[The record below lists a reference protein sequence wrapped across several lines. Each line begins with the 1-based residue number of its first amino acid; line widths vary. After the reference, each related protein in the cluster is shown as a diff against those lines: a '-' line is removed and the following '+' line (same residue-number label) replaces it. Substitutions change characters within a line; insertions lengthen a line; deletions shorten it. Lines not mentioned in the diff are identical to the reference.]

1 MNRYILRR
9 IVQMLPVLFGI
20 TILTFTFT
28 ELAPGDAVSA
38 MILMDFESGAGGD
51 EGSNAD
57 KLREKY
63 GLDKSPPVRYL
74 QWMGGLFQGNLGVR
88 IRSKIPVGEEIARRL
103 PATLRLMA
111 AAIVISI
118 LLGIPLGIFS
128 ALNQYTPP
136 DYVLTFLA
144 FIGISIPGFFAAIG
158 AIYLFSLKLGW
169 VPTSGYS
176 TIGKDLGLWGTVLDR
191 SRYLVLPAIV
201 LGLDSTAGIMRYTRS
216 SVLEV
221 VRLDYIT
228 VARSKGLND
237 PVVIFRHILRNA
249 LLPVITII
257 GLRLP
262 SLFGGSI
269 IIETIFNWPGMG
281 ILYLDGVATR
291 DYPLIMGM
299 VLVSALTIVF
309 SNLITDLTYGAIDP
323 RIRYE

>member
-20 TILTFTFT
+20 TVLTFTFT
-28 ELAPGDAVSA
+28 ELAPGDAVAA
-38 MILMDFESGAGGD
+38 MILMNPESGVGGD
-51 EGSNAD
+51 EGSHAD
-57 KLREKY
+57 ALREKY
-63 GLDKSPPVRYL
+63 GLDRPAYVRYL
-74 QWMGGLFQGNLGVR
+74 SWMGGLFQGNLGVR
-88 IRSKIPVGEEIARRL
+88 IRSKIPVGDEIARRL

-111 AAIVISI
+111 AAMVISI
-118 LLGIPLGIFS
+118 MLGIPLGIFS

-144 FIGISIPGFFAAIG
+144 LIGISIPGFFAAIG
-158 AIYLFSLKLGW
+158 AIYLFSLKFGW
-169 VPTSGYS
+169 LPTSGYS
-176 TIGKDLGLWGTVLDR
+176 TIGRDFGLWGTMLDR
-191 SRYLVLPAIV
+191 LRYLALPATV
-201 LGLDSTAGIMRYTRS
+201 LGLETTAGIMRYTRS

-221 VRLDYIT
+221 VRFDYIT
-228 VARSKGLND
+228 VARSKGLSET
-237 PVVIFRHILRNA
+237 VVIFRHILRNS
-249 LLPVITII
+249 LLPVITVI

-262 SLFGGSI
+262 SLFGGAI

-299 VLVSALTIVF
+299 VLVSALTIVM